1 MEDAEMLEW
10 RERGEMLHSRMVQN
24 NSISQGSST
33 LDCKPVSYLFLA
45 PETKLVGINLTTML
59 ELWVVPFWDVPWS
72 STFWAFPFIS

>member
-1 MEDAEMLEW
+1 MLEW

-59 ELWVVPFWDVPWS
+59 EL
-72 STFWAFPFIS
+72 